1 MQTVSTFTES
11 ELATL
16 KDDVEKVLSTMRK
29 QLARKKL
36 KIFGKTLLSVVLV
49 AGGVALVIVFP
60 SPIMVA
66 VLGGAAAL
74 IGGQNGTISDMKN
87 VRRESAKRRNGKV
100 ELKSLEGELVS
111 RKTARE
117 VMNTISQQQ
126 QHQPPTAPQLY
137 PELRY

>member
-1 MQTVSTFTES
+1 MRTVSTFTES
-11 ELATL
+11 ELVAAR
-16 KDDVEKVLSTMRK
+16 DAVEKALSATRK
-29 QLARKKL
+29 QLARKKF

-49 AGGVALVIVFP
+49 AGGVAVVIVFP
-60 SPIMVA
+60 SPITVA

-74 IGGQNGTISDMKN
+74 VGGQNGMISDMRN
-87 VRRESAKRRNGKV
+87 VRHERDKRRNGKV

-111 RKTARE
+111 RKAARE
-117 VMNTISQQQ
+117 VMNTISQQ